1 MDKKSKIILIAG
13 PTASGKS
20 KFALIIA
27 KKNNGEIINAD
38 SMQVYK
44 QFKILTARPSKAD
57 QKKIKHHLYGF
68 ADVRKTF
75 SAGQWLKL
83 VTKKIKEIQKR
94 GKVPIVVGGTG
105 LYFQSLLQGLVK
117 IPKIPLKIRNYSRKL
132 QIKLGQ
138 EKFYKRLLKLDKK
151 VKNKFDP
158 NDTQRTIRAYEIK
171 KYTKKSM
178 YDWFKETKPIFLNNS
193 YQKFYINLDKGL
205 LLNKIEKRINKMI
218 KNGAVSEVKKIL
230 KLKIP
235 IKNSSYKVIGF
246 LELKD
251 YLKKEI
257 SLNKAKELMAIKTR
271 QYAKRQITWSNSR
284 MKDWK
289 TLNL

>member
-68 ADVRKTF
+68 VDVRKTF
-75 SAGQWLKL
+75 SVGQWLKL

-151 VKNKFDP
+151 IKNKFDP

-178 YDWFKETKPIFLNNS
+178 YDWFKETKPIFLNNT
-193 YQKFYINLDKGL
+193 YQKFFINLDKGL

-235 IKNSSYKVIGF
+235 SKNSSYKVIGF

-284 MKDWK
+284 MQDWK